1 MTRDEFLK
9 FQRETFDKLVSITE
23 KKNAD
28 YAGKGGDAFNN
39 FTRVEALGIA
49 TTEQGFVTRMTDKL
63 SRIISFMQNGELQV
77 KDESVEDT
85 LLDLANYCVLMAG
98 YLRSKKEDTSI
109 VAGTNGS
116 VSVTISRGTSVNAT
130 PVTNTPARTMGIADA
145 AKALAGVQAGRNVG
159 IHNN

>member
-9 FQRETFDKLVSITE
+9 FQKETFDKLLAITK

-98 YLRSKKEDTSI
+98 YLKSKKDATSI
-109 VAGTNGS
+109 VAVGPNTG
-116 VSVTISRGTSVNAT
+116 SVTITTTSSSANA
-130 PVTNTPARTMGIADA
+130 PQRNMGMPEV
-145 AKALAGVQAGRNVG
+145 AKALANAQAGRPTG

>member
-1 MTRDEFLK
+1 MTRDEFLV
-9 FQRETFDKLVSITE
+9 FQKDTFNKLISITE

-39 FTRVEALGIA
+39 FTRVEMLGIA

-63 SRIISFMQNGELQV
+63 SRIISFMQNGELLV

-98 YLRSKKEDTSI
+98 YLKSKKIPE
-109 VAGTNGS
+109 VKAAP
-116 VSVTISRGTSVNAT
+116 SVTAAT
-130 PVTNTPARTMGIADA
+130 APHRRMGIPEVAR
-145 AKALAGVQAGRNVG
+145 ALAASQDAKSNTA
-159 IHNN
+159 NSL